1 MSFEPAPKTRRE
13 PTILADRIG
22 RYLTVFAAIM
32 TVGAFVNG
40 VLVMND
46 ASDDRV
52 YVEAWRTSAYLVFAG
67 LLVIVALAPRS
78 RPGVWELVIAQK
90 TFLIAF
96 SVVMSDVPEA
106 RLAGWVDFVL
116 VVVVVSGYVL
126 CRGWHGWQHNATA
139 PVNAHRNAGLAT

>member
-1 MSFEPAPKTRRE
+1 MSFETAPKTRRA
-13 PTILADRIG
+13 PTMLADRIG

-32 TVGAFVNG
+32 TVGAFING
-40 VLVMND
+40 VVVMIGT
-46 ASDDRV
+46 SDDRI

-116 VVVVVSGYVL
+116 LIVVVFGYAL
-126 CRGWHGWQHNATA
+126 CRGWYGWQTTATE
-139 PVNAHRNAGLAT
+139 PIGAHRTTDVAT

>member
-1 MSFEPAPKTRRE
+1 MSFETAPNTRRG

-22 RYLTVFAAIM
+22 RYLTAFAAIM

-40 VLVMND
+40 LLVMHG
-46 ASDDRV
+46 ASDGRI

-67 LLVIVALAPRS
+67 MLVIVALAPRS

-116 VVVVVSGYVL
+116 LVVVVSGYVL
-126 CRGWHGWQHNATA
+126 CRGWCGWQANAMESIS
-139 PVNAHRNAGLAT
+139 AHRKADLAA